1 MITIQATPVSTHKTS
16 HHTVDSVQNPVIVE
30 DSTQAGTV
38 KADHAAHK
46 HSAPALSGIE
56 LPKPAVEASVENAGE
71 IMSALQ
77 PYAAQTTSGSTAAAL
92 QILSGI
98 FPASLLEA
106 IQRDGENISPETE
119 AQLLDYLSKFD
130 VDTLAAT
137 LRNFGI
143 ELSADDA
150 AQIKQILSGI
160 KAPTPDYRYGVPA
173 NVNAAID
180 ALTSL
185 MTALLEIVQAAVK
198 QKADSVTRAFE
209 ASQSG
214 AKETIA
220 SGKSQLIGAC
230 VSGGLS
236 TLVAIG
242 GATQSVYGAK
252 TEIDAGALRNSVGAG
267 NGPIAAQARNQA
279 DVNLQ
284 TGKLHQEWGRFQH
297 QHLSGLV
304 SGSVKSG
311 LDFQSS
317 THQSKGQVDN
327 AAGQVH
333 TSIADQQS
341 QEISTLAAAISKI
354 LDNLSQ
360 YVNTQTGTIDNIVS
374 NTRPV

>member
-46 HSAPALSGIE
+46 HSAPASSGIE

-119 AQLLDYLSKFD
+119 AQLLDFLSKFD

-137 LRNFGI
+137 LKNFGI

-160 KAPTPDYRYGVPA
+160 KAPTTDYRYGVPA

-209 ASQSG
+209 ASQNG

-242 GATQSVYGAK
+242 GATMSVKGANDELTGMSHQRQRDANANGAMHQNAIDNLVGGGK
-252 TEIDAGALRNSVGAG
+252 TY
-267 NGPIAAQARNQA
+267 
-279 DVNLQ
+279 
-284 TGKLHQEWGRFQH
+284 QEWGRFQH